1 MQRLCLQIS
10 QEQPYLKAW
19 PGTVCTQA
27 HPCGC
32 QQNWVLTGSWLEA
45 TLSSLPQGPLG
56 RANGFHLSAV
66 PCSAW
71 HCGFSKWCLVILTL
85 NSSCER
91 EVCMPPVAS
100 DINRE
105 TLLYPAVAPTPGMK
119 PELLM
124 VCKAVP
130 VTCGLVTLPRPCW
143 TPWCTEFPPGLH
155 LADSFPPSRSEL
167 NDFFRSLGLLF
178 HGIQCGTAR
187 TTHWNY
193 VSMWNSPQP
202 TLSTSNLVIVWL
214 IPAPVSKLK
223 PGTVSVLFPPTNTTL
238 IITDTLM

>member
-1 MQRLCLQIS
+1 MECDRWAGYLLLHKKSAQLQCGPGPCTLMQCLCLRVN

-19 PGTVCTQA
+19 PGRVCTQA

-32 QQNWVLTGSWLEA
+32 RQNWVLAGSWLEA
-45 TLSSLPQGPLG
+45 ALSSLPQGPLG
-56 RANGFHLSAV
+56 RADGFHLAAV

-71 HCGFSKWCLVILTL
+71 HCGFSKQCLVILTL

-105 TLLYPAVAPTPGMK
+105 TLLYPAVAPTTPGMK
-119 PELLM
+119 PKLLM

-143 TPWCTEFPPGLH
+143 TPWCTGSPAGPH
-155 LADSFPPSRSEL
+155 LANSFPPSRSEL
-167 NDFFRSLGLLF
+167 NYFFRSLGSRF
-178 HGIQCGTAR
+178 HSIHSVVQHAPHTEITFQCETV
-187 TTHWNY
+187 H
-193 VSMWNSPQP
+193 SP
-202 TLSTSNLVIVWL
+202 LSQLVIWL
-214 IPAPVSKLK
+214 P
-223 PGTVSVLFPPTNTTL
+223 F
-238 IITDTLM
+238 D